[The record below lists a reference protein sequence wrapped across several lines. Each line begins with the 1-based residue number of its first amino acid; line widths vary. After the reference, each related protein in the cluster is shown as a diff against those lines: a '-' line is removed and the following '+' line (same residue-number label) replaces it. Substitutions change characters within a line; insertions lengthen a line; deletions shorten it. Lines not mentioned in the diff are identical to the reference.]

1 MVTATQV
8 VAPSEFEYR
17 RVLVLDPSERRYS
30 DPLAAVMDGAPEPK
44 NTPKLAVDVAN
55 SAAEPPAVIA
65 VPLIA
70 VTVPVPE
77 TVVPVTA
84 PVDVTDVNDPAALV
98 VAPMTELSIVAPDNT
113 GSENATPTDTLL
125 GILCSHP

>member
-1 MVTATQV
+1 MAVVTAVQA
-8 VAPSEFEYR
+8 VAPSVFEYR
-17 RVLVLDPSERRYS
+17 RVLALDPSERRYS
-30 DPLAAVMDGAPEPK
+30 EPLAAAIDGAPEPK
-44 NTPKLAVDVAN
+44 NTPKLAVAVAN

-84 PVDVTDVNDPAALV
+84 PVEVTVVNEPAALV
-98 VAPMTELSIVAPDNT
+98 VPPMTVLSMVPPLIT
-113 GSENATPTDTLL
+113 
-125 GILCSHP
+125 